1 MWISWCI
8 TIFALKWTNWDV
20 DNFGGNV
27 YKLLGI
33 MWTGKNR
40 THFCAICLVDHKFG
54 ENRFKAGTYMDKML
68 IFH

>member
-33 MWTGKNR
+33 MWTGKKSN
-40 THFCAICLVDHKFG
+40 TFFVQSAWLTISLGK
-54 ENRFKAGTYMDKML
+54 MDSKQER
-68 IFH
+68 IWTKC